1 MHRVG
6 IIGLGFVGG
15 ATSRAFA
22 QYTHIAVYDKYKN
35 IGTMKEA
42 ANQDIVFVC
51 LPTPMR
57 ADGSCDVSVVSDVLK
72 ELHISYPNPD
82 REVVIKSTLP
92 PRFFKEAQE
101 WYPYAGQIIFNP
113 EFLTA
118 RTADLDFIQ
127 SPRFIFG
134 VEYPLKKRSYDTLD
148 LFEHRFPGTPLKVMS
163 WEEAALVKYGCNV
176 FFTVKLSFFNELA
189 LVAEKLGASFPSVVS
204 EILQDGRIGRSHF
217 QVPGHDG
224 DKGWGGLCFPKDN
237 RAFSHIS
244 ALEGVSTHMVDAAW
258 DVNDQVRQKKD
269 WENE

>member
-1 MHRVG
+1 MRKVG

-22 QYTHIAVYDKYKN
+22 QYADVKVYDKYKN
-35 IGTMKEA
+35 IGDIKEA
-42 ANQDIVFVC
+42 AGQDIVFLC
-51 LPTPMR
+51 LPTPMGN
-57 ADGSCDVSVVSDVLK
+57 DGSCDTSIIDEVLH
-72 ELHISYPNPD
+72 ELNYDYPNPD
-82 REVVIKSTLP
+82 REIVIKSTCP
-92 PRFFKEAQE
+92 PKFFKEAQDA
-101 WYPYAGQIIFNP
+101 YPYAGLIIFNP

-134 VEYPLKKRSYDTLD
+134 VQQPHKKRLRVLD
-148 LFEHRFPGTPLKVMS
+148 LFEKRFPGTPLRIMH

-189 LVAEKLGASFPSVVS
+189 MVAEKLNVDFPTIVS

-224 DKGWGGLCFPKDN
+224 DKGWGGACFPKDN
-237 RAFSHIS
+237 RAFSKF
-244 ALEGVSTHMVDAAW
+244 AYDLGVPPFMSNAAW
-258 DVNDQVRQKKD
+258 TVNKHVRNNRD
-269 WENE
+269 WEK